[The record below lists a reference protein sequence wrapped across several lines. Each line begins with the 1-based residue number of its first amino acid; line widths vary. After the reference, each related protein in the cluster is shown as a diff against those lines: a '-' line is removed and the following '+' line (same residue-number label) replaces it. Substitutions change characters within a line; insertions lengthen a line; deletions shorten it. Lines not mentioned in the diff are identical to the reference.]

1 MKNDEEEGELEEED
15 VDVSSQAKGTKID
28 EMNEEELELANEGI
42 IVGVSWGFIIYLL
55 WNGIGKG
62 NWES

>member
-1 MKNDEEEGELEEED
+1 MKNDEKDGELEEED

-55 WNGIGKG
+55 WNEIGMG